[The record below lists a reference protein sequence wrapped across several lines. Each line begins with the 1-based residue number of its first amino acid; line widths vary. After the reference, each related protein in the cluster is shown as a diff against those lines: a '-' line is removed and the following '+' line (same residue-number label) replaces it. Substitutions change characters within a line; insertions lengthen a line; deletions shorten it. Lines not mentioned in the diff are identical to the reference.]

1 MPIVSACFT
10 SLSSHKRL
18 PLQSHLSPPAVAF
31 KIKCV
36 FYKSKANMSSLALL
50 TALSSLHAP
59 VELSDL
65 CTGFKKEESEPGDL
79 LGSSAKTRHASHA
92 ERWEDACPVSK
103 TMGKNEECSRSFAC
117 FEMTCCNSCALPPR
131 FFEKLYGF
139 TSTSSPRWSPL
150 IKNRTCCCFAYVIHT
165 SIRPH
170 QDLLDLCAVHL
181 CGGKVFVETA
191 YTLIVY
197 GKQRSIVQL
206 L

>member
-1 MPIVSACFT
+1 MVNSWRHLPERLDEVVAGKVHLLHDVLVAAGRETPIVSACFT

-18 PLQSHLSPPAVAF
+18 PLQSHLSPPAAAF

-50 TALSSLHAP
+50 TAPSSLHAP
-59 VELSDL
+59 VELSGL
-65 CTGFKKEESEPGDL
+65 CTGFKKEVSEPGDL

-139 TSTSSPRWSPL
+139 TSTSSPHWSPL
-150 IKNRTCCCFAYVIHT
+150 IKNRTCLLC
-165 SIRPH
+165 IR
-170 QDLLDLCAVHL
+170 DTHL
-181 CGGKVFVETA
+181 HPSASGPP
-191 YTLIVY
+191 
-197 GKQRSIVQL
+197 
-206 L
+206 